1 LLDDAEPAR
10 MATEES
16 GERGA
21 ETLTLRGAAGPAVGA
36 LLAWLAIDVVVDPG
50 GWPVGALVAALAFLP
65 LVGVALRREAAG
77 AAAVATAAVL
87 ALSTLAVL
95 RGGMPSAP
103 LLAVMALCG
112 AFLVGFGY
120 ALSDPGASAASR

>member
-1 LLDDAEPAR
+1 
-10 MATEES
+10 MATDES
-16 GERGA
+16 GVVG
-21 ETLTLRGAAGPAVGA
+21 TDVLTLRGAAGPAVGA

-65 LVGVALRREAAG
+65 LVGVALQRKAAG
-77 AAAVATAAVL
+77 VAFGACGAAL
-87 ALSTLAVL
+87 ALSALAVV
-95 RGGMPSAP
+95 RGGAPSAP

-120 ALSDPGASAASR
+120 ALSDPTGSAAP